1 MAILVPPVLQSDTF
15 EIQRQKIN
23 GLETYLTDKVN
34 TTINQFNS
42 QVNAQLNIGFE
53 IANPLAAISY
63 GDYMYV
69 WSYNRHNGITRIL
82 KINVINRNT
91 TVISQYN
98 DPSGL
103 NETQHHVQVSTLKTA
118 SGKKVIAWQVW
129 SNNFYTLDPTTD
141 NITRIAIW
149 NDLGIWQKPIYIDD
163 VGQGTNGTLTYSK
176 SSYPDL
182 YLINSEW
189 SAWPG
194 DLINLTG
201 YRNSV
206 VNTSNRDYNYYEL
219 PQLNLLNQSFTNS
232 NIFNKLEPAHVN
244 LLFCDINPIKKRLYF
259 QTDGTGL
266 LHIFSINYSGNV
278 VIGWFANDPNRLS
291 YLKYEKS
298 IAVNA
303 SDAYWRETYAE
314 HPAIEYDLD
323 TGQEKYIT
331 FVRRGHTEITGT
343 VRRTPWIE

>member
-63 GDYMYV
+63 GNYMYV
-69 WSYNRHNGITRIL
+69 WSYNRHDGITRML
-82 KINVINRNT
+82 KIDVLNRNT
-91 TVISQYN
+91 QLISQYT
-98 DPSGL
+98 DASGF
-103 NETQHHVQVSTLKTA
+103 NETQDHLQVSTLRTA
-118 SGKKVIAWQVW
+118 SGKKVIAWQVDI
-129 SNNFYTLDPTTD
+129 NNFYTLDPTTD
-141 NITRIAIW
+141 IITKITAT
-149 NDLGIWQKPIYIDD
+149 NDLGGWQKPIYIDD
-163 VGQGTNGTLTYSK
+163 VGQGINGNLTYQK

-182 YLINSEW
+182 YLINS
-189 SAWPG
+189 SYLANPG
-194 DLINLTG
+194 DLNNLIG

-206 VNTSNRDYNYYEL
+206 VNTTTRDYNYYAL
-219 PQLNLLNQSFTNS
+219 PQLNLHNQNFQNS
-232 NIFNKLEPAHVN
+232 NIFNKLEPVSLN
-244 LLFCDINPIKKRLYF
+244 LLFCDINPIKKRLYI

-303 SDAYWRETYAE
+303 SDSYWSDSNAE
-314 HPAIEYDLD
+314 HLAIEYDLD

-331 FVRRGHTEITGT
+331 FVRRGHHELTGT